1 LAGVLNVVINIIHE
15 NMYVFQKC
23 LEIII

>member
-15 NMYVFQKC
+15 NMYVVQKC